1 MPCALWVQRA
11 THYIEQSHVTVLVE
25 VLRRIP
31 QERGGKKK
39 PAEIEAIL
47 QLRQLSH
54 HDDYPRAAFVNGW
67 IISFRYRFTDHLSLS
82 YKKKKEKNTVVWIF
96 E

>member
-1 MPCALWVQRA
+1 MCTLGAKSNTLHRTISRNIPRGSA
-11 THYIEQSHVTVLVE
+11 TPDSSGE
-25 VLRRIP
+25 
-31 QERGGKKK
+31 GGG

-47 QLRQLSH
+47 QLRQLPH

-82 YKKKKEKNTVVWIF
+82 YKKKKKYSCLDL
-96 E
+96 